1 MKKEMDDEKGFISD
15 EVYYKKHKVWKH
27 EIKSDKNKNLSL
39 KGYLKYFILNC
50 SELVYQLR
58 ESFDAWNI
66 NPVNRVVFTSSTET
80 DEYRDLY
87 LNWWTNIIYYR
98 EYLSWLKQ
106 YEQFLGADL
115 RCSDIIFDHLDKI

>member
-1 MKKEMDDEKGFISD
+1 MKYIIKNIKYENMKS
-15 EVYYKKHKVWKH
+15 KV
-27 EIKSDKNKNLSL
+27 IKTNLSL
-39 KGYLKYFILNC
+39 KGYLKYFILNR

-87 LNWWTNIIYYR
+87 LNW
-98 EYLSWLKQ
+98 
-106 YEQFLGADL
+106 
-115 RCSDIIFDHLDKI
+115 